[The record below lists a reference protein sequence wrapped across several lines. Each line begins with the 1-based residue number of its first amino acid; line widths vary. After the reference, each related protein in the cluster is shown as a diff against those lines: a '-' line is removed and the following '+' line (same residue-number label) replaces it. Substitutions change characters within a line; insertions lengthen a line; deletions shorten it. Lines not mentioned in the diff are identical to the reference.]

1 MFLGCGDLRNALCTV
16 AKLADAYYNLEI
28 HLSDGSHEFIPV
40 RNILLAH
47 IMLSE
52 TFDPSDPENIQY
64 LWNLWYSFKWNA
76 STKERFARDVNQLL
90 TVKWHKQT
98 TDSRLVVLPD
108 NVRKLKKVLH
118 SWLKFSSAVTNSRI
132 NVNISQQRR

>member
-1 MFLGCGDLRNALCTV
+1 MFLGSGDLRNALCTV

-52 TFDPSDPENIQY
+52 SFDPTNPVDIQY
-64 LWNLWYSFKWNA
+64 LWNVWYSFKWNS
-76 STKERFARDVNQLL
+76 STRKRVLRDINYLL
-90 TVKWHKQT
+90 TVKWHQA
-98 TDSRLVVLPD
+98 TDSRLVVSPED
-108 NVRKLKKVLH
+108 VSQFKKVLH
-118 SWLKFSSAVTNSRI
+118 SWLKFSSTDANSGT
-132 NVNISQQRR
+132 NVNISQQR